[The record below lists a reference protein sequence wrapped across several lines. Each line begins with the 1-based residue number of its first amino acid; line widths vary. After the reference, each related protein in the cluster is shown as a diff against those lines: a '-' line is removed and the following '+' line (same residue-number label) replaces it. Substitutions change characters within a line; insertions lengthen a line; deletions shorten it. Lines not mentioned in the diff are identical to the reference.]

1 MLFINMINN
10 NKIITHCS
18 WQLKFITTLQEEEF
32 RRKMVTDHQDLQSAN
47 EEIAALKAELENSRK
62 EIAERVNEKE
72 EQLEHLKTKDRQR
85 KLTIRTY
92 ETRIQELESK
102 LEERE
107 RSRWV
112 QVKILSLH
120 YMVYQKNKFRLRI

>member
-1 MLFINMINN
+1 
-10 NKIITHCS
+10 
-18 WQLKFITTLQEEEF
+18 
-32 RRKMVTDHQDLQSAN
+32 MVADHQDLQSAN

-72 EQLEHLKTKDRQR
+72 EQLEHLKTKDRQK

-107 RSRWV
+107 RSR
-112 QVKILSLH
+112 
-120 YMVYQKNKFRLRI
+120 